1 LNRLANARIDRAA
14 AFFARVLHFHLIGW
28 HLAIASARQSNE
40 HDPIGYRPDEPS
52 FVAAIFNSTLM
63 HFPIP
68 LMIENRHRQ
77 WLAKHSDDK
86 FHRRPLTAI
95 VPGRREWW
103 SVWDREPD
111 LSLLPDSGDQIPQ

>member
-52 FVAAIFNSTLM
+52 FVAAIFNSTLL
-63 HFPIP
+63 HFTIP
-68 LMIENRHRQ
+68 LVVEILIVSGSPNI
-77 WLAKHSDDK
+77 
-86 FHRRPLTAI
+86 LTTNSVGA
-95 VPGRREWW
+95 PSPRLYQGSANG